1 MSSGGQDKEETRAN
15 EEMISKKEKIR
26 NMEPEVDSIKLI
38 GIGRAKA
45 EQKTNEKPWN
55 ENVGG
60 DKMSSRYQ
68 EKEETATNEE
78 TINKRWRG
86 ELSITKHGTYIEI
99 EWKKIVQDHRCVR
112 AMEFFVDGEKEKD
125 IWGAHKETVRIN
137 RSKKLSLKVEVFFTI
152 SGTQGR
158 CYGSRSRCKCF
169 EATTDVNFAKIEE
182 KEFFES
188 R

>member
-1 MSSGGQDKEETRAN
+1 MIRMVTHFIPLVFVSCLSTALSSPCGKRE
-15 EEMISKKEKIR
+15 KKEFT
-26 NMEPEVDSIKLI
+26 ETPVQ
-38 GIGRAKA
+38 A
-45 EQKTNEKPWN
+45 ENTC
-55 ENVGG
+55 
-60 DKMSSRYQ
+60 DRS
-68 EKEETATNEE
+68 NEE

-86 ELSITKHGTYIEI
+86 ELSITRHGTYIEI

-137 RSKKLSLKVEVFFTI
+137 KSKKFSLKVEVFFLI

-182 KEFFES
+182 KEVFES

>member
-1 MSSGGQDKEETRAN
+1 MNLILFLFLFYLLDTSSCCSPTPHFSNYCAIRE
-15 EEMISKKEKIR
+15 KKEFAEAPIEVAPLNSTCDR
-26 NMEPEVDSIKLI
+26 N
-38 GIGRAKA
+38 
-45 EQKTNEKPWN
+45 
-55 ENVGG
+55 
-60 DKMSSRYQ
+60 
-68 EKEETATNEE
+68 NEE

-86 ELSITKHGTYIEI
+86 ELSITRHGTYIEI

-137 RSKKLSLKVEVFFTI
+137 KSKKFSLKVEVFFLI